1 MGKRRHSR
9 RKPELASSSAGAVV
23 VAVAVE
29 LLGSLANRNF
39 RYNCV
44 RVRKSEALAST
55 LYKRS
60 LLTDMNLFGRK
71 SAAPVKAT
79 PQATADTIRKIR
91 EQLETLEKRELHIEK
106 KIGLQLEE
114 AKKKSASKDKRGA
127 IFALK
132 RKKMFEAE
140 IEKLQGAR
148 MTLETQVMTLE
159 SAHVNMETF
168 QALRSGANQMKAIH
182 GQMNVDTVDNIMD
195 DIQEEMATADEIG
208 RAISQ
213 PLGSALYDDDELE
226 EELRMMEELGLEE
239 EALKEPAYAQP
250 PPAVAAAAAPAPV
263 PVPAR
268 VPVPAAAAA
277 PQYELPEVPT
287 HRVESNINVVGPA
300 DEDELE
306 ALRKL
311 EASMAL

>member
-1 MGKRRHSR
+1 LEKRVIRRH
-9 RKPELASSSAGAVV
+9 LGSSSVG
-23 VAVAVE
+23 
-29 LLGSLANRNF
+29 
-39 RYNCV
+39 
-44 RVRKSEALAST
+44 
-55 LYKRS
+55 
-60 LLTDMNLFGRK
+60 MNLFGRK
-71 SAAPVKAT
+71 AAPPVRT
-79 PQATADTIRKIR
+79 GPQATAETIRKLR
-91 EQLETLEKRELHIEK
+91 EQLDSLEKREAHINR
-106 KIGLQLEE
+106 KIDLQLED
-114 AKKKSASKDKRGA
+114 AKKKSAAKDKRGA

-132 RKKMFEAE
+132 RKKMYESE

-168 QALRSGANQMKAIH
+168 TALRSGALQMKAIH

-213 PLGSALYDDDELE
+213 PIGGQLYDEDELE
-226 EELRMMEELGLEE
+226 NELREMEELELEE
-239 EALKEPAYAQP
+239 KELAYPKTQQPAQVPATATTTATP
-250 PPAVAAAAAPAPV
+250 PPV
-263 PVPAR
+263 PVAR
-268 VPVPAAAAA
+268 QPVPSSA
-277 PQYELPEVPT
+277 PTFQLPEVPT
-287 HRVESNINVVGPA
+287 HALESNIHIVGQT

>member
-1 MGKRRHSR
+1 
-9 RKPELASSSAGAVV
+9 
-23 VAVAVE
+23 
-29 LLGSLANRNF
+29 
-39 RYNCV
+39 
-44 RVRKSEALAST
+44 
-55 LYKRS
+55 
-60 LLTDMNLFGRK
+60 MNLFGRK
-71 SAAPVKAT
+71 AAPPVRAT

-106 KIGLQLEE
+106 KIGMQLEE
-114 AKKKSASKDKRGA
+114 AKKKSAGKDKRGA

-132 RKKMFEAE
+132 RKKMYEAE

-168 QALRSGANQMKAIH
+168 TALRSGANQMKAIH

-213 PLGSALYDDDELE
+213 PLGSTLYDDDELE
-226 EELRMMEELGLEE
+226 EELRMMEELDLEE
-239 EALKEPAYAQP
+239 AALKELPAAASAQP
-250 PPAVAAAAAPAPV
+250 TPVAAAAAQPPAPV
-263 PVPAR
+263 AAAAAR
-268 VPVPAAAAA
+268 VPVAAAATPL
-277 PQYELPEVPT
+277 PQYNLPDVPT
-287 HRVESNINVVGPA
+287 HHVESNISVVGAA

>member
-1 MGKRRHSR
+1 
-9 RKPELASSSAGAVV
+9 
-23 VAVAVE
+23 
-29 LLGSLANRNF
+29 
-39 RYNCV
+39 
-44 RVRKSEALAST
+44 
-55 LYKRS
+55 
-60 LLTDMNLFGRK
+60 MNLFGRK
-71 SAAPVKAT
+71 SAPPVRAT

-91 EQLETLEKRELHIEK
+91 EQLDTLEKRELHIEK
-106 KIGLQLEE
+106 KIGMQLEE
-114 AKKKSASKDKRGA
+114 AKKKSAGKDKRGA

-132 RKKMFEAE
+132 RKKMYEAE

-168 QALRSGANQMKAIH
+168 TALRSGANQMKAIH

-213 PLGSALYDDDELE
+213 PLGSTLYDDDELE
-226 EELRMMEELGLEE
+226 EELRMMEELDLEE
-239 EALKEPAYAQP
+239 AALKELPAAAAAQP
-250 PPAVAAAAAPAPV
+250 APVAAAAAQQPPAPV
-263 PVPAR
+263 AAAAR
-268 VPVPAAAAA
+268 VPVPAAAAPV
-277 PQYELPEVPT
+277 PQYNLPEVPT
-287 HRVESNINVVGPA
+287 HRVESNISVVGVA

>member
-1 MGKRRHSR
+1 
-9 RKPELASSSAGAVV
+9 
-23 VAVAVE
+23 
-29 LLGSLANRNF
+29 
-39 RYNCV
+39 
-44 RVRKSEALAST
+44 
-55 LYKRS
+55 
-60 LLTDMNLFGRK
+60 MNLFGRK
-71 SAAPVKAT
+71 SAPPVRAT

-91 EQLETLEKRELHIEK
+91 EQLDTLEKRELHIEK

-114 AKKKSASKDKRGA
+114 AKKKSAGKDKRGA

-213 PLGSALYDDDELE
+213 PLGSTLYDDDELE

-250 PPAVAAAAAPAPV
+250 TPAVAAAAAAAAQPPAPV
-263 PVPAR
+263 AAAAAR
-268 VPVPAAAAA
+268 APAAAAA
-277 PQYELPEVPT
+277 AAVPQYNLPEVPT
-287 HRVESNINVVGPA
+287 HRVESNINVVGPS

>member
-1 MGKRRHSR
+1 
-9 RKPELASSSAGAVV
+9 
-23 VAVAVE
+23 
-29 LLGSLANRNF
+29 
-39 RYNCV
+39 
-44 RVRKSEALAST
+44 
-55 LYKRS
+55 
-60 LLTDMNLFGRK
+60 MNLFGRK
-71 SAAPVKAT
+71 SAPPVRAT
-79 PQATADTIRKIR
+79 PQATAETIRKIR
-91 EQLETLEKRELHIEK
+91 DQLDTLEKRELHIEK
-106 KIGLQLEE
+106 KIVMQLEE

-132 RKKMFEAE
+132 RKKMYEAE

-168 QALRSGANQMKAIH
+168 TALRSGANQMKAIH

-213 PLGSALYDDDELE
+213 PLGSTLYDDDELE
-226 EELRMMEELGLEE
+226 EELRMMEELDLEE
-239 EALKEPAYAQP
+239 EALKAPAPAQPTPVAPVAQP
-250 PPAVAAAAAPAPV
+250 PAPVAAAAAPAAPV
-263 PVPAR
+263 
-268 VPVPAAAAA
+268 
-277 PQYELPEVPT
+277 PQYELPDVPT

>member
-1 MGKRRHSR
+1 
-9 RKPELASSSAGAVV
+9 
-23 VAVAVE
+23 
-29 LLGSLANRNF
+29 
-39 RYNCV
+39 
-44 RVRKSEALAST
+44 
-55 LYKRS
+55 
-60 LLTDMNLFGRK
+60 MNLFGRK
-71 SAAPVKAT
+71 SAPPVKAT

-91 EQLETLEKRELHIEK
+91 EQLDTLEKRELHIEK
-106 KIGLQLEE
+106 KIVMQLEE
-114 AKKKSASKDKRGA
+114 AKKKSAGKDKRGA

-132 RKKMFEAE
+132 RKKMYEAE

-168 QALRSGANQMKAIH
+168 TALRSGANQMKAIH

-213 PLGSALYDDDELE
+213 PLGSQLYDDDELE
-226 EELRMMEELGLEE
+226 EELRMMEELDLEE
-239 EALKEPAYAQP
+239 EALKAPPAYVPAEAAPATATAQL
-250 PPAVAAAAAPAPV
+250 PAPAAAAAPA
-263 PVPAR
+263 R
-268 VPVPAAAAA
+268 VPVPVASA
-277 PQYELPEVPT
+277 PQYNLPEVPT
-287 HRVESNINVVGPA
+287 HRVESNINVVGHA

>member
-1 MGKRRHSR
+1 
-9 RKPELASSSAGAVV
+9 
-23 VAVAVE
+23 
-29 LLGSLANRNF
+29 
-39 RYNCV
+39 
-44 RVRKSEALAST
+44 
-55 LYKRS
+55 
-60 LLTDMNLFGRK
+60 MNLFGRK
-71 SAAPVKAT
+71 AAPPTRVG
-79 PQATADTIRKIR
+79 PQATADTIRKLR
-91 EQLETLEKRELHIEK
+91 EQLDTLEKRESHIEK
-106 KIGLQLEE
+106 KILLQLEE
-114 AKKKSASKDKRGA
+114 AKKKSAAKDKRGA

-132 RKKMFEAE
+132 RKKMLESE

-168 QALRSGANQMKAIH
+168 TALRAGANQMKAIH

-226 EELRMMEELGLEE
+226 AELAEMEELEMQDKMLEV
-239 EALKEPAYAQP
+239 PAKQTPAQP
-250 PPAVAAAAAPAPV
+250 AQVAATATPAAPV
-263 PVPAR
+263 PAT
-268 VPVPAAAAA
+268 AAASA
-277 PQYELPEVPT
+277 PPAPMYNLPEVPT
-287 HRVESNINVVGPA
+287 HPISSNINVVGAA

-311 EASMAL
+311 EASMAM